1 MYFCPN
7 CSYTFDITKSS
18 ASNVDYNDLKTITTM
33 NELIAK
39 VEAGDDLSIYK
50 ADFLKKDLIKNRK
63 YQKLSDINKLHI
75 DQMYDKNLSSGAE
88 FKCTNCNNLQP
99 IKETI
104 LLYKITMDDNKTNK
118 LENKVQTFDDNK
130 FICKDPLLPHTKDYN
145 CKNPSC
151 ITHKN
156 ENIKD
161 SVFYRDKNTFKLN
174 YICTVC
180 YFGW

>member
-18 ASNVDYNDLKTITTM
+18 NKKTEDRKEITIDEIFTKL
-33 NELIAK
+33 NEN
-39 VEAGDDLSIYK
+39 DDLSTYK
-50 ADFLKKDLIKNRK
+50 AEFQKKDLLKNKK
-63 YQKLSDINKLHI
+63 YQKLSTNNKLLVG
-75 DQMYDKNLSSGAE
+75 QLFEKNTSSGAE
-88 FKCTNCNNLQP
+88 LNCTNCNNTLP
-99 IKETI
+99 IKESI
-104 LLYKITMDDNKTNK
+104 LLYSIVMSDNNIRIKSI
-118 LENKVQTFDDNK
+118 EENK
-130 FICKDPLLPHTKDYN
+130 FIAQDPLLPHTKDYI

-156 ENIKD
+156 KDLKD

-174 YICTVC
+174 YICGIC